1 MDIDITNI
9 PKDKFDFIQGD
20 ILRVLIKHGLVD
32 VETILLSDLEN
43 NFIGVQ
49 LEVNTQEMEE

>member
-9 PKDKFDFIQGD
+9 PKDKFDVIQGD
-20 ILRVLIKHGLVD
+20 ILRVLIKHGLFD

-49 LEVNTQEMEE
+49 LEINI

>member
-1 MDIDITNI
+1 MDIDIINI

-20 ILRVLIKHGLVD
+20 ILRVLIKHGLFD

>member
-9 PKDKFDFIQGD
+9 TKDKFDVIQGD

-49 LEVNTQEMEE
+49 LEVNIQEN